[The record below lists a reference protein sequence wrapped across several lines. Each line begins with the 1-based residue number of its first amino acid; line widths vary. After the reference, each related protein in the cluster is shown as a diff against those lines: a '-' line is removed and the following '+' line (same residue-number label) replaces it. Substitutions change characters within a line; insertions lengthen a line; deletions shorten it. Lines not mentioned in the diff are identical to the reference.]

1 MTYEN
6 ALPPC
11 SHTEVPLQDL
21 FNQYHF
27 KIKDYCSTESAV
39 ILWLCNSS
47 RS

>member
-11 SHTEVPLQDL
+11 SRTEVPLQDL

-27 KIKDYCSTESAV
+27 KIKDYLLLYRECGYIVAM
-39 ILWLCNSS
+39 
-47 RS
+47 